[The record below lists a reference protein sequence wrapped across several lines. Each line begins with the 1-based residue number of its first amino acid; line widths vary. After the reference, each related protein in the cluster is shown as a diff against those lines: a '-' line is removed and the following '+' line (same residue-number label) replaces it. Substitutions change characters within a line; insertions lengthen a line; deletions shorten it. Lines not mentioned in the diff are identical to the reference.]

1 MSHECHTFCRNLN
14 ELSSYLLFCHHKF
27 YHRSDGI
34 LASSSWAVIGQQT
47 ESSPLIGCWGMMSL
61 LPMLSDSS
69 SDKTNAG
76 WKIWNIVRALND
88 EGSPYHWESW
98 AVRIFYTSNDSS
110 RWQLNLQTHSRII
123 KTPQNLILTRS
134 LGWLS
139 HLFGLTINSIKLK
152 MNWPEWSKWA
162 MRMRITLSCNTTHYR
177 AILRFSY
184 SHFWSPLTFPRHPVN
199 EFSMHQGL
207 SKN

>member
-34 LASSSWAVIGQQT
+34 LASTSWAVIGQQT
-47 ESSPLIGCWGMMSL
+47 ESWPLIGCWGMMSL

-76 WKIWNIVRALND
+76 WKIWNIVRVLND
-88 EGSPYHWESW
+88 EDSPYHRESW
-98 AVRIFYTSNDSS
+98 AVQIFYTSNNSS

-123 KTPQNLILTRS
+123 KTAQNLILTRS

-139 HLFGLTINSIKLK
+139 CLFGLTINSIKLK
-152 MNWPEWSKWA
+152 MNWPELLRWA
-162 MRMRITLSCNTTHYR
+162 MGKRITLSFKMY
-177 AILRFSY
+177 Y
-184 SHFWSPLTFPRHPVN
+184 S
-199 EFSMHQGL
+199 
-207 SKN
+207 